1 MKNSRL
7 FPGPP
12 MPSPEGAGGS
22 HLVRGRDTFRQLSLL
37 ALIGITLLFLYLSY
51 RLVEPFLPPMASALA
66 LAVLLSPL
74 NRTLVAETG
83 RAGLSAFVCV
93 VVAVLVVALPLFLLG
108 QQVLVQAGDAT
119 AVFTRLVD
127 SGNWR
132 DLFPSNG
139 WIAEGIEWIDRRFR
153 FPDLAEQASGWVA
166 THLPG
171 IVQGSGEQIVATMV
185 MLYLLFYMMRDRRA
199 ALAILASI
207 SPFSRA
213 EMAALYGRIADT
225 IRATV
230 FGTVAVAM
238 IQGMLGGF
246 MFWMLGLPA
255 PLLWGFVMGVVAI
268 VPVLGTFVIWA
279 PAVIILF
286 SMGETTRALILLT
299 WSLLVVGTIDNL
311 LYPLLVGNRLR
322 MHTIPTF
329 ISLVGGVFVFGPAGI
344 ILGPVVLTITLF
356 LLEYWH
362 NEVEADAGDEAPQA
376 EPETGRRGLG
386 EQGRASAR

>member
-12 MPSPEGAGGS
+12 MPPPEGASGS
-22 HLVRGRDTFRQLSLL
+22 HLVQGRETFRQLSLL
-37 ALIGITLLFLYLSY
+37 TLIGITLLFLFLSY
-51 RLVEPFLPPMASALA
+51 RLVEPFLPPLASALA
-66 LAVLLSPL
+66 LAVLLAPL
-74 NRTLVAETG
+74 NRALIAETG
-83 RAGLSAFVCV
+83 RPGMAAFVCV
-93 VVAVLVVALPLFLLG
+93 AVAVLAVALPLFLLG

-119 AVFTRLVD
+119 AFLTRMVD
-127 SGNWR
+127 SNGWR

-139 WIAEGIEWIDRRFR
+139 WIAEAIEWVDRRFR
-153 FPDLAEQASGWVA
+153 FPDLAEQASSWVA
-166 THLPG
+166 NHLPG
-171 IVQGSGEQIVATMV
+171 IVQGSGEQIVATLI
-185 MLYLLFYMMRDRRA
+185 MLYLLFYMVRDRRA

-207 SPFSRA
+207 APFTRQ
-213 EMAALYGRIADT
+213 EMTTLYGRIADT

-238 IQGMLGGF
+238 IQGMLGGT

-268 VPVLGTFVIWA
+268 VPVLGTFVVWA

-286 SMGETTRALILLT
+286 SMGETTRALVLLA

-311 LYPLLVGNRLR
+311 LYPILVGNRIR

-329 ISLVGGVFVFGPAGI
+329 ISLVGGVFAFGPAGI

-362 NEVEADAGDEAPQA
+362 NEVEADAQDAEPA
-376 EPETGRRGLG
+376 EPETAGRGLG